1 MFLMRII
8 VHLQKKYARRMCG
21 IGSVLLLVLLV
32 GCGGPSTVN
41 VASPTPTLPRI
52 SWTTFDLHLPPEA
65 LNAPVV
71 GPLSNDTVLH
81 VSITFHVNQQVLN
94 TLQATPGQ
102 DLEKYAD
109 QLGISGS
116 EYQQIKQVYG
126 IQDATLNLNKLHT
139 MLTIDAKAKTFATV
153 FQIQFLLHT
162 LNGRT
167 FYAPTGN
174 PRVPTIIAP
183 KILAITGLD
192 SYSLSPRTGFATDPI
207 RKVASQATQLDCNLR
222 QNVLSPLAIAHFYGY
237 DQFYKSGL
245 KGEGITI
252 NLVEIDGF
260 VNSDVQNYASCMNY
274 RGHLKVV
281 DLNTPPDPGEE
292 ATLDIEMA
300 MGLAPAAN
308 IVDYA
313 TSDANFT
320 SINKALQDIVN
331 DNAKNTNSGS
341 IVSISVGATES
352 GITPGDV
359 AAIDQNLQILTKAEH
374 MTVFVASGDCAAFD
388 SGTYGD
394 LSVDFPA
401 SDPWVVTVG
410 GTDPVLDQ
418 QKGIIET
425 AWANDANHA
434 ACNNHWGS
442 GGGLSKLFKR
452 PDWQE
457 APGVQNT
464 YSNGMR
470 QMPDVSAFASALTYY
485 YLGHWDIT
493 GGTSAAAPIW
503 ASGMALVNEKLLQ
516 QTHRFFSGPTLFYQ
530 VAQSAIN
537 SQLQPFTDVTEGG
550 NLYYP
555 ATSNWDFAT
564 GLGTPNLNDF
574 SNILIAMTKQA

>member
-1 MFLMRII
+1 MFHIRLVGHVR
-8 VHLQKKYARRMCG
+8 KKYTWIGG
-21 IGSVLLLVLLV
+21 IVSLFLIIILV
-32 GCGGPSTVN
+32 GCGGPDLITT
-41 VASPTPTLPRI
+41 ATPTPTLPRFT
-52 SWTTFDLHLPPEA
+52 WATFDLHLPPEA
-65 LNAPVV
+65 LTAPVV
-71 GPLSNDTVLH
+71 GPLSDNTILH

-102 DLEKYAD
+102 NLENRAD

-116 EYQQIKQVYG
+116 EYQQIKQIFG

-139 MLTIDAKAKTFATV
+139 MLTIDARAKTFAKI
-153 FQIQFLLHT
+153 FQVQFLLHT

-167 FYAPTGN
+167 YYAPTSN
-174 PRVPTIIAP
+174 PKVPTLIVD

-192 SYSLSPRTGFATDPI
+192 SYSLSPKTGFVADPNQ
-207 RKVASQATQLDCNLR
+207 KVENRTTQLDCNLR
-222 QNVLSPLAIAHFYGY
+222 QNVLSPLAVAHFYGY

-245 KGEGITI
+245 EGEGITI

-260 VNSDVQNYASCMNY
+260 NNADVQNYASCMSY
-274 RGHLKVV
+274 RGRLKVV
-281 DLNTPPDPGEE
+281 DLNTPPGPGEE
-292 ATLDIEMA
+292 ATLDIEMNI
-300 MGLAPAAN
+300 GLTPAAN
-308 IVDYA
+308 IVDYE
-313 TSDANFT
+313 TSEANFA
-320 SINKALQDIVN
+320 SINMALQAIIN
-331 DNAKNTNSGS
+331 DNVKNTNNGS
-341 IVSISVGATES
+341 VVSISVGATEK

-359 AAIDQNLQILTKAEH
+359 AAIDQNVQILTKAEH

-388 SGTYGD
+388 SGMYGN

-401 SDPWVVTVG
+401 SDPWVVAVG
-410 GTDPVLDQ
+410 GTDPILDQ
-418 QKGIIET
+418 QKGISET
-425 AWANDANHA
+425 AWANNANHA

-503 ASGMALVNEKLLQ
+503 ASGMALVNEKLLRQ
-516 QTHRFFSGPTLFYQ
+516 ARMIFFGPHLFYQ
-530 VAQSAIN
+530 VDQNAGN
-537 SQLQPFTDVTEGG
+537 NQLQPYTDVTQGG

-555 ATSNWDFAT
+555 ATNNWDYAT

-574 SNILIAMTKQA
+574 GNVLMAMAKPG